1 MRDRFGSRDRE
12 RQRERDSQWG
22 TARCTHGGGR
32 EPASIRGA
40 HGTPPETAR
49 GEREKGSPHGFR
61 FYIGVELNG
70 PDRTG
75 SLLPSPALCP
85 RNATQHSPSRRFV
98 LASVGCRCALLC
110 SASALTPKP
119 CETDFPANRST
130 PTRRKRN
137 PLFVCLIVCLIRS
150 VELTH
155 QTLFRLLLCR
165 LLACM
170 LLFRFC
176 SPKKSEPNRPWWD
189 ADADAMPVF
198 PKNKTT
204 NWNKTTKQFPER
216 NNSNSSDTSRPTTS
230 ANREAS
236 TSNPR
241 FIGPTNC

>member
-1 MRDRFGSRDRE
+1 MVDAGSVRFQ
-12 RQRERDSQWG
+12 RQRETKRKRQPVGDGALHPRWWKGASEHPWC
-22 TARCTHGGGR
+22 ARNATGDGSR
-32 EPASIRGA
+32 R
-40 HGTPPETAR
+40 
-49 GEREKGSPHGFR
+49 ERERLPTRIPILHWSGM
-61 FYIGVELNG
+61 ELNG

-165 LLACM
+165 LL
-170 LLFRFC
+170 
-176 SPKKSEPNRPWWD
+176 E
-189 ADADAMPVF
+189 V
-198 PKNKTT
+198 
-204 NWNKTTKQFPER
+204 
-216 NNSNSSDTSRPTTS
+216 
-230 ANREAS
+230 
-236 TSNPR
+236 
-241 FIGPTNC
+241 